1 MAYGSRNRKLASGPS
16 LLDLSNVTIND
27 SEIDKDDALLIVSI
41 TRKAVEIA
49 GDLRKPGV
57 HGQIASLIKDR
68 LEEKLSDEGWQC
80 VVGRKGAYGSCL
92 SPAAQQYLHF
102 HLGQVTVILFKAN

>member
-1 MAYGSRNRKLASGPS
+1 M
-16 LLDLSNVTIND
+16 TIFVMFQ
-27 SEIDKDDALLIVSI
+27 DDALLIVSI
-41 TRKAVEIA
+41 ARKAVEIA

-68 LEEKLSDEGWQC
+68 LEEELSDECWQC
-80 VVGRKGAYGSCL
+80 VVGRKGTFGSCL

-102 HLGQVTVILFKAN
+102 DLGLVTVILFKANYVSFFK

>member
-1 MAYGSRNRKLASGPS
+1 MTIYFIVGMETI
-16 LLDLSNVTIND
+16 VTITL
-27 SEIDKDDALLIVSI
+27 IFVMFQDDALLIVSI

-68 LEEKLSDEGWQC
+68 LEEELSDEGWQC